1 MRLIYTK
8 PALAV
13 LWLGLALILA
23 GLLAGWILLQ
33 EPSLGVGLRASDSGG
48 AVLLAPQPSAG
59 LPQAALPAGAQA
71 LRLVSA
77 DGASLALQ
85 ATDLIEEPDF
95 FDTYPE
101 MAAFFERQSKLSA
114 LLHTGPVTLV
124 WRDPQSG
131 ADRQT
136 PLTPHARRWSSL
148 PAAFWFQWCAGGCA
162 LLIAAWVF
170 VLRPEHWG
178 ARLFALTGL
187 AFPVFTTAAAIYS
200 SRELALPGAL
210 FRLLSSLNHAGAN
223 LFGCA
228 LAGLFMMYPKPLVRV
243 RTLLW
248 LAAVFGLWWLADALR
263 WAPDQNWG
271 SRLPIMA
278 ELLIAII
285 FSLLQW
291 RSSRSRP
298 LDRAAL
304 RWFALSCLVG
314 ASLFILTV
322 YLPSMLGWFSPLPQ
336 GYAFGFFLL
345 MYAGIALGLRKYRLF
360 DLDEWAYRIWLWLI
374 GVLAIVALDAG
385 LLYAGVGQ
393 TLSLGA
399 TLLLCGGLYFPFRQ
413 WLWQRLLMRKEP
425 KIERLLPEISRI
437 AFMASADEQ
446 QAAWSALLRKLFAP
460 LEMNASQDPLAHAQ
474 VQEDGL
480 LLEIPACA
488 SMPAWRLRHA
498 GLGARLF
505 SSRDAQ
511 FASVLCHIMGE
522 MMRARTSYEQG
533 VTQER
538 LRIGRDLH
546 DNIGARLLKLIHQL
560 RGTPT
565 ADVARDAMKD
575 LRTAIAA
582 LDAQPVPLPDAL
594 ADWRAEAEG
603 RCEALGCQLRWHQ
616 PESLPALELAPRTKA
631 TLEAVLR
638 EIITNALKHAAPSDI
653 RADISLEKHQLR
665 ISIANNGTL
674 TAPHAWK
681 DGYGLCNI
689 RGRLGELG
697 GHLDISADAREVRLT
712 IQASLA

>member
-1 MRLIYTK
+1 MRLMYTK
-8 PALAV
+8 PALAI
-13 LWLGLALILA
+13 LWLGLASILA
-23 GLLAGWILLQ
+23 GLLAVWVVLQ
-33 EPSLGVGLRASDSGG
+33 EPSLGLSLRASDSGD
-48 AVLLAPQPSAG
+48 AVVFAHQSSADASA
-59 LPQAALPAGAQA
+59 QVPAGAQV
-71 LRLVSA
+71 LRLIA
-77 DGASLALQ
+77 ANGATLNLQ

-101 MAAFFERQSKLSA
+101 MAAFFNRQSQLSA
-114 LLHTGPVTLV
+114 LLHAGPLTLV

-131 ADRQT
+131 AEQ
-136 PLTPHARRWSSL
+136 PLLITPHARHWSDL
-148 PAAFWFQWCAGGCA
+148 PAAFWFQWCVGVCA

-170 VLRPEHWG
+170 ALRPEHWG

-200 SRELALPGAL
+200 SRELALPGDL

-228 LAGLFMMYPKPLVRV
+228 LAGLFMMYPTPLVKV
-243 RTLLW
+243 RALLW
-248 LAAVFGLWWLADALR
+248 LAGVFGLWWLADALH

-278 ELLIAII
+278 ELLIAIV
-285 FSLLQW
+285 FGLLQW

-304 RWFALSCLVG
+304 RWFALSSLVG

-322 YLPSMLGWFSPLPQ
+322 YLPSMLSWFVPLQQ

-360 DLDEWAYRIWLWLI
+360 DLDEWAYRVWLWLI
-374 GVLAIVALDAG
+374 GVLAIVVMDAG
-385 LLYAGVGQ
+385 LLYLGMGQ
-393 TLSLGA
+393 ILSLGA
-399 TLLLCGGLYFPFRQ
+399 TLVLCGGLYFPFRQ
-413 WLWQRLLMRKEP
+413 WLWQRLLTRNEP

-437 AFMASADEQ
+437 AFIASPDEQ
-446 QAAWSALLRKLFAP
+446 QTAWSALLRKLF
-460 LEMNASQDPLAHAQ
+460 DPLDISAHPGTLTQPQ

-511 FASVLCHIMGE
+511 FASVLGHLMGE
-522 MMRARTSYEQG
+522 MMRARSSYEQG

-582 LDAQPVPLPDAL
+582 LDTQPVPLPDAL

-603 RCEALGCQLRWHQ
+603 RCEALGCQLHWRQ
-616 PESLPALELAPRTKA
+616 PPSLPTLELAPRTKA

-638 EIITNALKHAAPSDI
+638 EIITNALKHAAPSAI
-653 RADISLEKHQLR
+653 SADISMENHLLR
-665 ISIANNGTL
+665 ISIANDGTL
-674 TAPHAWK
+674 TAPQTWK
-681 DGYGLCNI
+681 DGYGLRNI
-689 RGRLGELG
+689 RGRLSELG
-697 GHLDISADAREVRLT
+697 GQLHINADAQQVRLT
-712 IQASLA
+712 IEASLT